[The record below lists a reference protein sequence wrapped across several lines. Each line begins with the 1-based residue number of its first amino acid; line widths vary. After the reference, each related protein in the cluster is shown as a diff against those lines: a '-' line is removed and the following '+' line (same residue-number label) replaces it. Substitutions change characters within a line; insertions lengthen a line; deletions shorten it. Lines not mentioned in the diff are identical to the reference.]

1 MDKKYLAQIIA
12 TDNEGLQMISACTA
26 GAKVKVADIKYLASN
41 KVFLLSIERTKI
53 ETDQEDKKVNSICRF
68 DFVDKV
74 KSKNIDQKNDDLAL
88 DLIAIDYLKNKD
100 DYEINLIFDNNVLAD
115 GIELFGYEKGGQD
128 VLFVINISKMIF
140 QDNGGQTFYSQPT
153 SLKVMQ
159 GATIINEKTFDLQL
173 LNGQTVKCKQLST
186 RHLKELIKTM
196 EATTKDRLKRS
207 HKK

>member
-88 DLIAIDYLKNKD
+88 DLIAIDYLKYKD
-100 DYEINLIFDNNVLAD
+100 DYEINLIFDNNAYIALTTET
-115 GIELFGYEKGGQD
+115 IEVRLEDQ
-128 VLFVINISKMIF
+128 
-140 QDNGGQTFYSQPT
+140 
-153 SLKVMQ
+153 
-159 GATIINEKTFDLQL
+159 NEIED
-173 LNGQTVKCKQLST
+173 
-186 RHLKELIKTM
+186 
-196 EATTKDRLKRS
+196 
-207 HKK
+207 